1 MWVIFY
7 FLLDK
12 RLDVEYNSYH
22 RGQMIYYVYE
32 LHSSLEPGK
41 PFYVGK
47 ATEREKF
54 VTSRMYSHLQE
65 VKDLNNKLPVYN
77 KWRQIERLGGT
88 VTEVIIQKFETE
100 EEAFAFEIK
109 LIAKWGLK
117 VCGTGCLYN
126 LCSGG
131 MGGIDRS
138 GMPKEFRQYIQ
149 TKAILA
155 HKARANSSFLKK
167 VKSIHFPHI
176 KNEVIER
183 LKIRDYSDIQLLI
196 HMYNDVGMSPRQ
208 ISRYFDNVPLEF
220 VIRAKLVE
228 NGVKLRFAACLPAKP
243 EQRYRIRFTS
253 EQTQDIISMYKL
265 GIGAAP
271 IAMKY
276 HTSPSV
282 IFNLLEANNIKT
294 KTKIPEAIFTPE
306 QVQDIINKYN
316 IGYPLDALGKSY
328 NISRPVI
335 ARLLVKNGVNLLTQS
350 ESLRLQNSKVLECL
364 SKEIDKKSTEDN
376 IVKAYKLGFSL
387 EEMSNL
393 FGRSRPYITSILA
406 SNAVQLRSHS
416 ESLKLKASLARKYIT
431 K

>member
-1 MWVIFY
+1 
-7 FLLDK
+7 
-12 RLDVEYNSYH
+12 
-22 RGQMIYYVYE
+22 MIYYVYE

-54 VTSRMYSHLQE
+54 VTSRMYAHLQE
-65 VKDLNNKLPVYN
+65 VKDLNNKLPIYN

-88 VTEVIIQKFETE
+88 VTEVIIQKFDTEAETY
-100 EEAFAFEIK
+100 AFEIK

-149 TKAILA
+149 AKAILA
-155 HKARANSSFLKK
+155 HKAYADKNFAKRVSKITMPHILNDVKEDFKARHFLK
-167 VKSIHFPHI
+167 HI
-176 KNEVIER
+176 I
-183 LKIRDYSDIQLLI
+183 LLWHIYSEA
-196 HMYNDVGMSPRQ
+196 GMSFPQ
-208 ISRYFDNVPLEF
+208 ISRYFNNTISSVT
-220 VIRAKLVE
+220 VRTKLVE
-228 NGVKLRFAACLPAKP
+228 AGYTKFRKP
-243 EQRYRIRFTS
+243 PILKPSKEQLYRIQFTP
-253 EQTQDIISMYKL
+253 EQTQDIVSMYKL

-276 HTSPSV
+276 NTSPSV
-282 IFNLLEANNIKT
+282 IFNLLKSNDVKT
-294 KTKIPEAIFTPE
+294 KTKISEVVFTPE
-306 QVQDIINKYN
+306 QIQDIISKYKV
-316 IGYPLDALGKSY
+316 GYPLNELGKLY

-335 ARLLVKNGVNLLTQS
+335 ARLLLKNGVKLLTQS

-364 SKEIDKKSTEDN
+364 SKEIDKKPSEDN
-376 IVKAYKLGFSL
+376 IVKAYKLGLSL
-387 EEMSNL
+387 EELSNF

-406 SNAVQLRSHS
+406 SNNVLLRSHS
-416 ESLKLKASLARKYIT
+416 ESLKLKATLARKYIT